1 MEERGRGVRT
11 GQGVATPIAKITC
24 VSSHMGACAC
34 VSTGMHAHRHTH
46 AWVQTRIWTQTG
58 EESGWKV
65 WQVLTLLSQG
75 EGRL

>member
-1 MEERGRGVRT
+1 MEERGRGVRM

-24 VSSHMGACAC
+24 VSSHMGACAR
-34 VSTGMHAHRHTH
+34 VSTGMHAHGHTH
-46 AWVQTRIWTQTG
+46 ARVQTWVWTQTG

-65 WQVLTLLSQG
+65 WQVLTLVSRG